1 MEHLKNLL
9 TMAGING
16 GLYAYING
24 ELKTPRAIARAV
36 LLYSGVKDPQTEDST
51 VQWLGKY
58 WDAPTPTEYT
68 LHESA
73 QTILKKLMENLAS
86 KEGDKWII
94 REEANSP
101 RWVAEWLT
109 NYHHL

>member
-1 MEHLKNLL
+1 MGQLKDLL
-9 TMAGING
+9 TIAGING
-16 GLYAYING
+16 GLYAWLNG

-36 LLYSGVKDPQTEDST
+36 LLYSGVKCPQTEDST

-58 WDAPTPTEYT
+58 WNAPTPTDCA

-73 QTILKKLMENLAS
+73 QAILAKLMENLAS

-101 RWVAEWLT
+101 RWVAKWLT